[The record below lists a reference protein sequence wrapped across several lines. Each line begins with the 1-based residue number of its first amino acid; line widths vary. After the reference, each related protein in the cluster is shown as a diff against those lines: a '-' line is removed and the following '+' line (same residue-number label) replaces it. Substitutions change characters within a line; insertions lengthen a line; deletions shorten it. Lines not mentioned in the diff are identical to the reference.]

1 MARVFIPQP
10 LRNRAGGRIE
20 VQIPGKNLREVIENL
35 EKEIPGAAEYIL
47 KDGELKP
54 GLAAI
59 VGEQATR
66 QGLLH
71 KIEDDETEIHFLP
84 AIAGGQSSALGYA
97 VRRPRRLHC
106 VRNVSG

>member
-10 LRNRAGGRIE
+10 LRKQAGGRIDI
-20 VQIPGKNLREVIENL
+20 QIPGKNLREVIENL
-35 EKEIPGAAEYIL
+35 EKEIPGAAKYIL
-47 KDGELKP
+47 QDGELKP

-71 KIEDDETEIHFLP
+71 KIEDDETEVHFLP
-84 AIAGGQSSALGYA
+84 AIAGG
-97 VRRPRRLHC
+97 
-106 VRNVSG
+106 